1 MIPRQD
7 SGIID
12 TGFPLLGSLSYDQ
25 SFRCP
30 DALYP
35 HSEATLQYHLAKIL
49 ETFGGRVY
57 PEVQLSA
64 GTEAIDL
71 VWYNPGD
78 GDQDTE
84 RKVGIEVKRT
94 DTVADASTQVELYRD
109 CTLGDARFR
118 DQVYDGSQ
126 TRSADDIYV
135 LDAVWVVTYAE
146 PRPKYPSQ
154 PAKRNIS

>member
-12 TGFPLLGSLSYDQ
+12 TGVPLLGSLSYDQ

-57 PEVQLSA
+57 PEVQLGA

-71 VWYNPGD
+71 VWYDPSD
-78 GDQDTE
+78 GDQNTE
-84 RKVGIEVKRT
+84 RKVGIEVK
-94 DTVADASTQVELYRD
+94 
-109 CTLGDARFR
+109 
-118 DQVYDGSQ
+118 
-126 TRSADDIYV
+126 
-135 LDAVWVVTYAE
+135 
-146 PRPKYPSQ
+146 
-154 PAKRNIS
+154 